1 MRKVRGGITVAP
13 SQIRGWVGHVE
24 CHGHDL
30 KSLQRKVKVDAPKTL
45 TFLDTFIR
53 QKV

>member
-30 KSLQRKVKVDAPKTL
+30 KSLHRKVKVDAPKTVTL
-45 TFLDTFIR
+45 FGYFY
-53 QKV
+53 